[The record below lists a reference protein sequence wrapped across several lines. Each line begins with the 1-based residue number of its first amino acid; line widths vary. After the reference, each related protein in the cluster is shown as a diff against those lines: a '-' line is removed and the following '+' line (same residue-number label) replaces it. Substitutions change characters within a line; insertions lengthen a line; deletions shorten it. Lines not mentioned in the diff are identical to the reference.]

1 MDSASKLTLRAEAAD
16 LQPVID
22 EIVEIAERRASLPEF
37 RDALLKIR
45 DGFREAL
52 ESRWVDGDPESA
64 TAGQSVLRLKFAQP
78 FLDDVAALRA
88 LDRDFDA
95 VRRGHG
101 GPPCE
106 GG

>member
-1 MDSASKLTLRAEAAD
+1 MAAGGVILCVEAAD

-22 EIVEIAERRASLPEF
+22 EIVEIAERRASLPQF

-45 DGFREAL
+45 EGFRDAL
-52 ESRWVDGDPESA
+52 ESRWVNGDAQSA
-64 TAGQSVLRLKFAQP
+64 AAGERVLRLKFAQP

-95 VRRGHG
+95 VGNGHG

-106 GG
+106 G